1 MILKCNLSKG
11 WTASLSINDQ
21 VIDVPEYFDEP
32 ILKLINF
39 REQR

>member
-11 WTASLSINDQ
+11 WTASLSIYDQ
-21 VIDVPEYFDEP
+21 MIGVLEYFDEP

-39 REQR
+39 HEQR